1 MKKKFILAAIC
12 ALGFISEIPQAQA
25 VYQSKSDTGTEI
37 FDYIENRR
45 REQRANALT
54 DDQIQLLADI
64 DSTFNAKGK
73 FGGD

>member
-12 ALGFISEIPQAQA
+12 ALGVFSEIPQAHA
-25 VYQSKSDTGTEI
+25 VYESKSDTGTEI
-37 FDYIENRR
+37 FDYIENHR

-54 DDQIQLLADI
+54 DDQIKLLADI